1 MRRRL
6 TATLVV
12 TTTFLLGLCLGASAH
27 ALGVNVQT
35 PGASVSIQPGG
46 GVSVTTPGAQVSAGP
61 GGTSVSVSVNPNQAL
76 SGIPPVGGVLPPVPG
91 AAPGGP
97 QSAAAAPAPAAPAP
111 ARPAGPAPAGSDPAP
126 STSDPEP
133 ARRGS
138 IASGAV
144 RAAAADGADRPAA
157 TAPAPDRP
165 RREPRPGRR
174 AEGAPRASVVER
186 IVDRIPPELFAALAA
201 TALLAA
207 AMSLVWL
214 RERSRVRAAQRE
226 ALADP
231 LTGIAN
237 RLAFQQRLTQEWKR
251 SRRYGRPLGVLMLD
265 LDGLK
270 QVNDSDGHEA
280 GDRMIRS
287 AAESIAGDIR
297 ESDLAARLAG
307 DEFVVLCPETRRPGL
322 HHLATKLEERLEH
335 GGVRASIGWAELS
348 DQDARPEDLVARA
361 DEAMYRAKGA
371 RRAGRDAATA
381 PQDLAIAS

>member
-1 MRRRL
+1 MPRRL
-6 TATLVV
+6 SATLAIS
-12 TTTFLLGLCLGASAH
+12 TTLLLSLSGSAY

-46 GVSVTTPGAQVSAGP
+46 GVSVTTPGAQVTAGP
-61 GGTSVSVSVNPNQAL
+61 GGTSVSVNPNQVL
-76 SGIPPVGGVLPPVPG
+76 SGIPPSVGALPPAG
-91 AAPGGP
+91 TSPGGA
-97 QSAAAAPAPAAPAP
+97 QGSAAAPTPAPPAA
-111 ARPAGPAPAGSDPAP
+111 ARPAPTTPAPAGGDPAP
-126 STSDPEP
+126 STSGRE
-133 ARRGS
+133 ATGRGS
-138 IASGAV
+138 VASAAGGAV
-144 RAAAADGADRPAA
+144 RPGPSTPASV
-157 TAPAPDRP
+157 RP
-165 RREPRPGRR
+165 RREPRSGRR
-174 AEGAPRASVVER
+174 AQGAPRASVVER
-186 IVDRIPPELFAALAA
+186 IVDRIPPELLAALAA

-214 RERSRVRAAQRE
+214 RERARVRAAQRE

-237 RLAFQQRLTQEWKR
+237 RLAFQQRLTQEWNR

-322 HHLATKLEERLEH
+322 HHLATKLEQRLEH

-348 DQDARPEDLVARA
+348 DQDTRPEDLVARA
-361 DEAMYRAKGA
+361 DEEMYRAKES
-371 RRAGRDAATA
+371 RRAGRDGARA
-381 PQDLAIAS
+381 PQGLAIAS